1 MNRPLD
7 KTNLGFLGP
16 NFQYKLVKQFMEE
29 PEFFQSIY
37 SVVEQNTF
45 TELLLKQFV
54 GVLKDYYYST
64 SIIPSYETMLVLL
77 KQKAR
82 TENEVEEWEELV
94 KNLKELSP
102 EGSTVI
108 EETATKFFM
117 QQNMIKVANDI
128 LKKTQD
134 GDFDHYE
141 ECQKMMEDA
150 LNVGKENDLGFNPY
164 DLEEEVLHP
173 NSDIPIATGISHID
187 DKLNG
192 GLYKGH
198 VGVIIGPTGFGKTT
212 YSTAVASYAST
223 CANDLNGHKGWKVV
237 QICFED
243 DARALAKKHFS
254 RITQIDAKDINK
266 ADNIEE
272 ARQLLDEFSGKELFK
287 ENLIVKKFK
296 TNTACVEDIKSYIK
310 RLINKGFRPDM
321 VILDYFECLKLI
333 RKDRSETKWDLQE
346 NTMRQ
351 LEVLAEEFNI
361 ALWVM
366 TQGGRGSL
374 GSEIVTLDQSSGSI
388 SKVQIGHVILSIARD
403 IEDQENNIATI
414 ALLKNR
420 QGGSGNIF
428 KDIKFNNGTCT
439 ISCDEVEVFNN
450 ALLYEDAIQKE
461 NEATVNNYAKQ
472 LRDEKRASKAEN
484 TTTEEAP
491 KEEKIVENPAV
502 NKEFEKEPVKYEES
516 VPEETS
522 KPDPVVIRK
531 PVTEP
536 TFKLE
541 IAKPEAVTSPIEEI
555 ETLNQD
561 LCIQEDEFI
570 SLGMS

>member
-198 VGVIIGPTGFGKTT
+198 VGVIIGPPGFGKTT

>member
-1 MNRPLD
+1 MAA
-7 KTNLGFLGP
+7 
-16 NFQYKLVKQFMEE
+16 
-29 PEFFQSIY
+29 S
-37 SVVEQNTF
+37 
-45 TELLLKQFV
+45 
-54 GVLKDYYYST
+54 
-64 SIIPSYETMLVLL
+64 
-77 KQKAR
+77 
-82 TENEVEEWEELV
+82 
-94 KNLKELSP
+94 
-102 EGSTVI
+102 
-108 EETATKFFM
+108 
-117 QQNMIKVANDI
+117 
-128 LKKTQD
+128 
-134 GDFDHYE
+134 
-141 ECQKMMEDA
+141 
-150 LNVGKENDLGFNPY
+150 
-164 DLEEEVLHP
+164 
-173 NSDIPIATGISHID
+173 
-187 DKLNG
+187 
-192 GLYKGH
+192 LYKGH
-198 VGVIIGPTGFGKTT
+198 VGVIIGPPGFGKTT